1 MFLANLVQCKNKI
14 SLRLSSFSLL
24 NRYLF
29 SSSKQNFMKEFLLV
43 FRRDV
48 TNKDAQ
54 PSPEQMQ
61 SMMPDW
67 QNWMGSIAAQNKLVN
82 PGNRLS
88 SEGRVVN
95 ANAVVTNGPYVEIRE
110 AIGGYII
117 VKADSI
123 DEAAEMSK
131 GCPVLK
137 IGGNVEV
144 RTVVSMD
151 DDNR

>member
-1 MFLANLVQCKNKI
+1 
-14 SLRLSSFSLL
+14 
-24 NRYLF
+24 
-29 SSSKQNFMKEFLLV
+29 MKEFLLV

-48 TNKDAQ
+48 TDKEAQ

-67 QNWMGSIAAQNKLVN
+67 HNWMGSIAAQNKMVN
-82 PGNRLS
+82 PGNRLA
-88 SEGRVVN
+88 SEGRVVH
-95 ANAVVTNGPYVEIRE
+95 ANAIVTNGPYVEIRE

-117 VKADSI
+117 VKAASI

-131 GCPVLK
+131 ACPILK

-151 DDNR
+151 DNS